1 MNNSDGF
8 VVLVTGASGGMGYSI
23 SHHLGAQGHRVYGTS
38 RKRQSKSPNFTW
50 VELDVTDR
58 QQIEKVVGDII
69 AKEGKLDVLIN
80 NAGIGMISS
89 LEEAPETSINQVM
102 DTNFGGVLRLIQAVL
117 PHMRERKSGK
127 IINISSIAGL
137 IGLPYRSIY
146 SASKFAVE
154 GLTEA
159 LRAEVNKFD
168 IQACTVQPGS
178 IRTDIKASRVS
189 HVPASSDY
197 QPEISVAEK
206 IIDTEIGEGMEANY
220 VAEMVGRLV
229 YKKKLQS
236 KYVVAK
242 PFQKLG
248 TSLKRYLPTTV
259 FERML
264 MNRYQLKG

>member
-1 MNNSDGF
+1 M
-8 VVLVTGASGGMGYSI
+8 TGASGGIGYSI
-23 SHHLGAQGHRVYGTS
+23 AERLSLEGHRVYGSS
-38 RKRQSKSPNFTW
+38 RRSQEKDDFAW
-50 VELDVTDR
+50 VELDVSKKSEIESVIG
-58 QQIEKVVGDII
+58 QIIEK
-69 AKEGKLDVLIN
+69 EGRIDVLVN

-89 LEEAPETSINQVM
+89 LEEAPTSNVNQVM
-102 DTNFGGVLRLIQAVL
+102 DTNFGGVLRLTQAVL
-117 PHMRERKSGK
+117 PIMRKQQYGK

-137 IGLPYRSIY
+137 MGLPYRSIY

-159 LRAEVNKFD
+159 LRAEVSKFN

-178 IRTDIKASRVS
+178 IRTDIKANRVS
-189 HVPASSDY
+189 YIPSNSHY

-206 IIDTEIGEGMEANY
+206 IIDSEVGSGIDASD
-220 VAEMVGRLV
+220 VADLIVKLLG
-229 YKKKLQS
+229 KPHLQS

-248 TSLKRYLPTTV
+248 TSLKRYLPTQI
-259 FERML
+259 FERLL

>member
-1 MNNSDGF
+1 MNNSEGL

-23 SHHLGAQGHRVYGTS
+23 ASHLGAQGHHVYGTS
-38 RKRQSKSPNFTW
+38 RKLQNKTGKFQW
-50 VELDVTDR
+50 IELDVTDR
-58 QQIEKVVGDII
+58 QQIQTVVEDII
-69 AKEGKLDVLIN
+69 RKEGRLDVLIN

-89 LEEAPETSINQVM
+89 LEEAPESSVSRVM

-159 LRAEVNKFD
+159 LRAEVSKFN
-168 IQACTVQPGS
+168 IQACTIQPGS
-178 IRTDIKASRVS
+178 IRTDIKAGRVS
-189 HVPASSDY
+189 YVPATSHY
-197 QPEISVAEK
+197 QPEISIAEK
-206 IIDTEIGEGMEANY
+206 IIDSEVGEGMEANY
-220 VAEMVGRLV
+220 VAEMVGRLIF
-229 YKKKLQS
+229 KKKLQS

-264 MNRYQLKG
+264 MNRYQLKS